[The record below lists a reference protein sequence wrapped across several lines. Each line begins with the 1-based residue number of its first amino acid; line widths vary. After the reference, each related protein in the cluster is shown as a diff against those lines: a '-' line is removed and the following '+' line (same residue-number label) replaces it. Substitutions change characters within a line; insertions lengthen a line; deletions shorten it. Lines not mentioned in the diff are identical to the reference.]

1 LEPRHRL
8 TRLIGIVATLAVAFA
23 IASVHLYRPVAASG
37 ATLTVTGQGNED
49 PANGLCDL
57 EEAVKAAVTD
67 SNYND
72 CTASVYGDDTI
83 LLSGTVTLTN
93 SLLVNGGGNLTLTGG
108 GTIEWAGLPTVRL
121 MWISGPL
128 TVRIEG
134 LTLRGNQN
142 PGIHVEHATL
152 EVIES
157 TLESFATGTRGGAIR
172 AQPAATVLVTRS
184 IFRNNRAGVGGAIS
198 GFPANSYEGTV
209 IQIDESTFEGNR
221 GTFGGALAVMSSSV
235 TITRSTF
242 AGNTASQRGA
252 AINAHTE
259 SEVVVLNSTFSG
271 NAAPSGSVLSVANRT
286 AAAVVFTTL
295 ADQQG
300 GPALSAY
307 QINSQDPGGSTIV
320 LRNSLLADD
329 SVDECLSTTLYSVT
343 LSGTVLADDS
353 SCGGS
358 ATTGLRATLD
368 PLQNNGG
375 FTSTHAL
382 LPGSPAIDAVPAAEC
397 TDHSG
402 NPVSEDQ
409 RARPRPSPASG
420 ACDAGSFEIE
430 QTEPASTPHDRP
442 PHHDTRHT
450 DTTDAHTDRQA
461 HADTRHRRPRR
472 PPRRHQRRHR
482 RPHPR
487 QLPRQP
493 QRRRPRPRRVC

>member
-1 LEPRHRL
+1 LEHRHRV

-72 CTASVYGDDTI
+72 CTASGYGDDTI

-184 IFRNNRAGVGGAIS
+184 IFRNNLAGVGGAIS
-198 GFPANSYEGTV
+198 GFPVDPYGGTV

-252 AINAHTE
+252 ADQCPHGKPGRRPE
-259 SEVVVLNSTFSG
+259 QHVFRQCS
-271 NAAPSGSVLSVANRT
+271 
-286 AAAVVFTTL
+286 AVWKC
-295 ADQQG
+295 AQ
-300 GPALSAY
+300 
-307 QINSQDPGGSTIV
+307 
-320 LRNSLLADD
+320 RR
-329 SVDECLSTTLYSVT
+329 
-343 LSGTVLADDS
+343 S
-353 SCGGS
+353 SYCGG
-358 ATTGLRATLD
+358 GRLYD
-368 PLQNNGG
+368 P
-375 FTSTHAL
+375 
-382 LPGSPAIDAVPAAEC
+382 
-397 TDHSG
+397 
-402 NPVSEDQ
+402 
-409 RARPRPSPASG
+409 R
-420 ACDAGSFEIE
+420 
-430 QTEPASTPHDRP
+430 
-442 PHHDTRHT
+442 
-450 DTTDAHTDRQA
+450 
-461 HADTRHRRPRR
+461 
-472 PPRRHQRRHR
+472 
-482 RPHPR
+482 
-487 QLPRQP
+487 
-493 QRRRPRPRRVC
+493 